1 MFCFVL
7 NVTVLGIL
15 FSNNNHE
22 FHTFNADIQHTYK
35 NGTIFLFSDGAK
47 KNIYVALKNLH
58 AEPIELSVDSFELP
72 NVHMRAKL
80 NPGEILQCDHVT
92 LYKNMPPISLNFKVL
107 DKGRIAGRKFLMF
120 SFL

>member
-47 KNIYVALKNLH
+47 KNIYAALKNLH
-58 AEPIELSVDSFELP
+58 PRSGGRFHRTIRRTQRFESQP
-72 NVHMRAKL
+72 V
-80 NPGEILQCDHVT
+80 
-92 LYKNMPPISLNFKVL
+92 
-107 DKGRIAGRKFLMF
+107 
-120 SFL
+120 